1 MPKIVQKI
9 VDVSLFASTTRS
21 KIVRFS
27 FVTKKVLSK
36 NNLMNVVKVMW
47 IFIRYYTVIIW
58 YNDCIEYQVR
68 KRTEQKFIF
77 KAAPNKSLLYNTE
90 YTG

>member
-1 MPKIVQKI
+1 
-9 VDVSLFASTTRS
+9 LFASATRS
-21 KIVRFS
+21 KDHGIFICDQEG
-27 FVTKKVLSK
+27 FVKK
-36 NNLMNVVKVMW
+36 NLMSVVRKVKW

-58 YNDCIEYQVR
+58 YNDCIGYQVR
-68 KRTEQKFIF
+68 KRIEQKFIF